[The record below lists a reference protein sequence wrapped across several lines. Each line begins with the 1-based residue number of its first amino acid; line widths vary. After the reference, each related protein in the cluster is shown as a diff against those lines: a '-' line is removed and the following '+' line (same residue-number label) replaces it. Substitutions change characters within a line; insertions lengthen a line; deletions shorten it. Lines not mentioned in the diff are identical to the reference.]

1 MSLVRLKNKIKKKK
15 KEKKET
21 EAVNMKNGVLYSAVI
36 NIAALQL
43 NSSLQSILGW
53 LWKSGKSDGRIDVA
67 MKHLREMMKM
77 ES

>member
-1 MSLVRLKNKIKKKK
+1 
-15 KEKKET
+15 
-21 EAVNMKNGVLYSAVI
+21 MKNGVLYSAVI